1 MTLLLKGPNNHTIKQ
16 IRDAIYDG
24 LRAALN
30 ALKDS
35 KSCLETHA
43 FSSVSASEAVV
54 PGAGAFEIA
63 AYCALKKHAETV
75 KGRAK
80 LGVQVSSHW
89 QHSKVVL
96 LIPGCSPPVA

>member
-35 KSCLETHA
+35 KSCLDVAHVLKCE
-43 FSSVSASEAVV
+43 FVSEAVV
-54 PGAGAFEIA
+54 AGAGAFEIA

-80 LGVQVSSHW
+80 LGVQVSIHW
-89 QHSKVVL
+89 QHLSASR
-96 LIPGCSPPVA
+96 P